1 MIRGLLHWL
10 GRTVVRAV
18 GEWLAGSPGGPGAE
32 DNLGAGI

>member
-18 GEWLAGSPGGPGAE
+18 GEWLAGPPGVPTAE
-32 DNLGAGI
+32 DNKGAGI